1 MLPSVYYE
9 LGSTAPISQMC
20 KQRPQNM
27 LLLSPALLWPSW
39 SLSLGWAR
47 CLVTPAAAFCIL
59 GFSWHPWDLCSSA
72 GGLMESRFVDQIITQ
87 KGLWLK
93 TFLLQFGRFPQL
105 PLVVIEAQEGLDF
118 RAKFFLLLISK
129 VTVFLASEKQL

>member
-1 MLPSVYYE
+1 
-9 LGSTAPISQMC
+9 
-20 KQRPQNM
+20 
-27 LLLSPALLWPSW
+27 
-39 SLSLGWAR
+39 
-47 CLVTPAAAFCIL
+47 
-59 GFSWHPWDLCSSA
+59 
-72 GGLMESRFVDQIITQ
+72 MESRFVDQIITQ